1 MLVSIRPYP
10 ASKIAV
16 SFPKGFTPPVLNA
29 VRAVPD
35 RQWNNEEKIWLIPD
49 TQSSIN
55 SLLANLYQTGLFN
68 ITPLPKNPAEQKNPP
83 EQSVQKKSG
92 LQKELDELKR
102 ILITKHYSQHT
113 IECYTKWVKSFL
125 SIYMFNS
132 TLLTQNH
139 INAYLSNLAIKYHV
153 SPSTQNQAMSA
164 LLFYFRFV
172 RHEDLENLSEVI
184 HAKHKKRAPVVLSK
198 KEVLAVINH
207 LDGSKQLIAQLLY
220 GTGMRLNEV
229 LSLRILDLDFDR
241 NEITIRYGKGGKDRR
256 VMLPKI
262 LAPKLKAHI
271 KKVKALH
278 EKDLADGFGAVLLR
292 DGMDK
297 RSQETAKEFKWQ
309 WLFPQKNRWLNKV
322 TGKQGRHH
330 IDESLMQKAVK
341 TAVREAGIIKSAT
354 CHTFRHSFA
363 THLLEN
369 GYDIRTVQELLGHS
383 DVRTTMIYTHVL
395 NKKEMEVVSPLDEM

>member
-1 MLVSIRPYP
+1 M
-10 ASKIAV
+10 
-16 SFPKGFTPPVLNA
+16 
-29 VRAVPD
+29 
-35 RQWNNEEKIWLIPD
+35 
-49 TQSSIN
+49 
-55 SLLANLYQTGLFN
+55 
-68 ITPLPKNPAEQKNPP
+68 
-83 EQSVQKKSG
+83 
-92 LQKELDELKR
+92 
-102 ILITKHYSQHT
+102 
-113 IECYTKWVKSFL
+113 C
-125 SIYMFNS
+125 NS

-262 LAPKLKAHI
+262 LVPKLKAHI

-309 WLFPQKNRWLNKV
+309 WLFPQKNRWLNKA

-341 TAVREAGIIKSAT
+341 TAVREAGIIKKAS

-395 NKKEMEVVSPLDEM
+395 NKKEMEVVSPLDEI